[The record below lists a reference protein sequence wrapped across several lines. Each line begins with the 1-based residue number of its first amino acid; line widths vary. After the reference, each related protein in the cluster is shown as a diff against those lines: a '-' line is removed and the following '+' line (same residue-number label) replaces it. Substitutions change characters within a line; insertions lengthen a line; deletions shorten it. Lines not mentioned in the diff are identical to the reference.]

1 MIGCIFYPSLGLQHI
16 RITPSLLLLEPMY
29 SGLWCEDNTMRL
41 SCMASDVIHIEDAFF
56 GRDNAITCSG
66 DRDVTDT
73 ECTSAS
79 VHDVISTHCNNKN
92 SCVLNVN
99 NVTLGEPCLGTYKY
113 LNINFTCSGTL
124 RE

>member
-1 MIGCIFYPSLGLQHI
+1 
-16 RITPSLLLLEPMY
+16 
-29 SGLWCEDNTMRL
+29 
-41 SCMASDVIHIEDAFF
+41 MASDIIHIEDAFF

-113 LNINFTCSGTL
+113 LNINFTCSGT
-124 RE
+124 RENELSSHHNYEQTCQYVRKSGYDTTR